1 MTVDRELVNEQGVIG
16 PLARGS
22 AYRAAAET
30 EWKTTDEP
38 GFLYKPLYE
47 VPGLHTCLMRVEPGA
62 YSPPHA
68 HEGELEQIYVL
79 EGSFYDDERL
89 MRAGDFCCRAPGAM
103 HSAGSDEGAVVLLV
117 YSEEKREST

>member
-1 MTVDRELVNEQGVIG
+1 MTSDRRLVDEQGVIG
-16 PLARGS
+16 PLAQGS
-22 AYRAAAET
+22 AYRTAAET
-30 EWKTTDEP
+30 EWESADDGP
-38 GFLYKPLYE
+38 GFLYKALYE
-47 VPGLHTCLMRVEPGA
+47 APGCRTWLMRVEPGA

-103 HSAGSDEGAVVLLV
+103 HSAGSDEGALVLLV
-117 YSEEKREST
+117 YTEEARD

>member
-1 MTVDRELVNEQGVIG
+1 MTSDRKLVNERGVIG
-16 PLARGS
+16 PLAHGS
-22 AYRAAAET
+22 AYRAAAAE
-30 EWKTTDEP
+30 EWTASGDSGFRYKALFEAP
-38 GFLYKPLYE
+38 GRR
-47 VPGLHTCLMRVEPGA
+47 TWLMRVEPGA

-79 EGSFYDDERL
+79 EGSFYDDDRL

-117 YSEEKREST
+117 YTEERRD

>member
-30 EWKTTDEP
+30 EWETTDEP

-47 VPGLHTCLMRVEPGA
+47 VPGLRTCLMRVEPGA

-68 HEGELEQIYVL
+68 HEGKLEQIYVL

-117 YSEEKREST
+117 YSEEKRD